1 MNLRRNLWP
10 DERISYRSAIYKRST
25 LRAMIREHN
34 AGVCVQGLHQLDYIQ
49 DGICAETQ
57 TARSILYRARAR
69 VLGYSR

>member
-10 DERISYRSAIYKRST
+10 DERVSYRSAIYRRAT

-34 AGVCVQGLHQLDYIQ
+34 AGVCTLGVHLDHVL
-49 DGICAETQ
+49 DGICAETSD
-57 TARSILYRARAR
+57 ARGILYRTRAR